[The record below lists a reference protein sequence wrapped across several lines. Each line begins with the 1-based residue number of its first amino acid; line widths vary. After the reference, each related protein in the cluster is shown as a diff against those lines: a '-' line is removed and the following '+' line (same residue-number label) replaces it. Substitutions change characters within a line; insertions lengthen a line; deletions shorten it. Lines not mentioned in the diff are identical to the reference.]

1 MKAIV
6 VLAWDCIGYIFQ
18 YICLLMKSYNEI
30 ACEVMMLRSQ
40 LSQYMLQEVNGK
52 RPKCRVTPSFRVLMV
67 IMSKRFA
74 GWKSA
79 LVIVKPETV
88 IRWHKNL
95 FKFFWRVKSRRRS
108 GRPKISAQTIA
119 LIKRIHKE
127 NPLLS
132 PEKIHEKLVSLNV
145 IDAPAPNTIAK
156 YIPSV
161 RKPPSEKQ
169 SQSWRTFLKNEG
181 VWSMDFFIVPTLR
194 FEVLYVLII
203 VSHARRRI
211 EQFGVTTNP
220 TAKWVAQQL
229 RNATPFG
236 RQPKYILHDT
246 DSIFTSERVQR
257 FLSNANIK
265 SVRTAYH
272 SPWQNG
278 ICERTVGIIRREVLD
293 HIIPTGEKHL
303 SRILHEYIDKYY
315 NPQRT
320 HQGIGGQTPDRMPPM
335 PETTMAGTS
344 LLSAELLGGLYHT
357 YSKAA

>member
-1 MKAIV
+1 MIAIV
-6 VLAWDCIGYIFQ
+6 VLAWVLISYSLQ
-18 YICLLMKSYNEI
+18 YMCLGMKSEREKDFEI
-30 ACEVMMLRSQ
+30 LMLRSQ
-40 LSQYMLQEVNGK
+40 LSQYMLREAKGE
-52 RPKCRVTPSFRVLMV
+52 RPRCRVTPYFRVLMV
-67 IMSKRFA
+67 ILSKRFP

-79 LVIVKPETV
+79 LLIVKPETV
-88 IRWHKNL
+88 IHWHKNL
-95 FKFFWRVKSRRRS
+95 FKLIWRIKSRRRP
-108 GRPKISAQTIA
+108 GRPRISAQTIA

-132 PEKIHEKLVSLNV
+132 PEKIYEKLVSLNV
-145 IDAPAPNTIAK
+145 ADAPAPNTIAK
-156 YIPSV
+156 YLPSV

-181 VWSMDFFIVPTLR
+181 LWSMDFFVVPTLR
-194 FEVLYVLII
+194 FELLYVLII

-211 EQFGVTTNP
+211 EHFGVTANP
-220 TAKWVAQQL
+220 TAAWAVQQI
-229 RNATPFG
+229 REATPFG
-236 RQPKYILHDT
+236 KQPKYLLHDN
-246 DSIFTSERVQR
+246 DSIFTAGRLQL

-278 ICERTVGIIRREVLD
+278 ICERTIGIVRREIID

-303 SRILHEYIDKYY
+303 WRILHEYIAKYY

-320 HQGIGGQTPDRMPPM
+320 HQGIGGQTPDGMPPM
-335 PETTMAGTS
+335 PETLVAGTS
-344 LLSAELLGGLYHT
+344 LLSTELLGGLYHT